1 MEKKFYD
8 FNDKSVSHT
17 PVPRARQ
24 WEQMPIPFDSEHKQ
38 KSKYDNNKIYN
49 QMPTKRRKLTPQELI
64 DLFWDKL
71 VPLGWKDDEQYYV
84 LTCPDCDQIFKR
96 IKKSELIQG
105 EIDIPTDLTSGAD
118 YQRMSVVHKTKCLAK
133 REKEESDG

>member
-1 MEKKFYD
+1 MEKNFYD
-8 FNDKSVSHT
+8 FNDKSISHT

-38 KSKYDNNKIYN
+38 KSKYDNNKGYHKE
-49 QMPTKRRKLTPQELI
+49 PTKKRTLTPQELI

-71 VPLGWKDDEQYYV
+71 VPLGWKDDEQTYV
-84 LTCPDCDQIFKR
+84 LTCPDCDPILETVLKLEV
-96 IKKSELIQG
+96 ILGKL
-105 EIDIPTDLTSGAD
+105 
-118 YQRMSVVHKTKCLAK
+118 SVSNPYLVTTKLKEHNPRCLAK